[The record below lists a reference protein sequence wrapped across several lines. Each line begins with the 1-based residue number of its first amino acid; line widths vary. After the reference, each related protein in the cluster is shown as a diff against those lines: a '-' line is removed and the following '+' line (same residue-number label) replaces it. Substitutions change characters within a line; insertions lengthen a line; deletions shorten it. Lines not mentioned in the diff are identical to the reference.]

1 MLLCKEFFGC
11 ILPDMVSL
19 RTTAIEEAYK
29 QWRDAGGL
37 QQGCPLCRN
46 TPLEQFTYW
55 KVIVNDFPYDKV
67 AEKHHMLVPLRH
79 VTEGE
84 LTEEEK
90 QELQT
95 IKPTYLNDNYQFIIE
110 ATHKTKSVPEHF
122 HLHLIV
128 VREL

>member
-1 MLLCKEFFGC
+1 ML
-11 ILPDMVSL
+11 SL
-19 RTTAIEEAYK
+19 RTNETEAKYAEWK
-29 QWRDAGGL
+29 LERGL
-37 QQGCPLCRN
+37 EKGCPMCTN
-46 TPLEQFTYW
+46 EPFKGFIYCAAVKEFTYW
-55 KVIVNDFPYDKV
+55 KIVINDFPYDKV